1 MNIIVIL
8 GIVVVVVIVFVIYTY
23 NALVTLKTNR
33 DQSFA
38 DIDVQLKQRF
48 DLVPNLVE
56 TVKGYAT
63 QEKTVFENVTKA
75 RTAALSAQS
84 IDDKIVANNQLSS
97 TLKSLFAVSEAYPD
111 LKSNQNFL
119 ALQNELSDIEN
130 KISAA
135 RRFFNNATKEYNVIL
150 SQFPYL
156 LIAGTFGFKNATFF
170 DIGSDE
176 AAREPVQVKL

>member
-1 MNIIVIL
+1 MNIAVII
-8 GIVVVVVIVFVIYTY
+8 GIVVVLVVVFIIYTY

-33 DQSFA
+33 DQSFS

-63 QEKTVFENVTKA
+63 QEKTVLENVTKA
-75 RTAALSAQS
+75 RTGVLSAQS
-84 IDDKIVANNQLSS
+84 VDDKINANNKLTS
-97 TLKSLFAVSEAYPD
+97 TLKTLFAVSENYPE

-119 ALQNELSDIEN
+119 SLQNELADIEN

-156 LIAGTFGFKNATFF
+156 LIAGAFGFKAAQFF
-170 DIGSDE
+170 NVGSDQE
-176 AAREPVQVKL
+176 RDAVEVKF